1 MTNSESDIYTKNL
14 LLRTFIS
21 HENYRKYNVPLA
33 KALNGIERAVLLNDL
48 MDQYFYL
55 LDNNKLVS
63 HVDHGDDLMFYTIQ
77 QAYDRC
83 GINKDSFDSA
93 LKMFISLGFISK
105 ICKFGI
111 PCKKYIKLD
120 LTRIYDWIFSS
131 NLYSLRKPAN
141 SLPEIREQSSGNPQ
155 RNDNYNESN
164 NESKYRSTKSPSQKN
179 KEIVKEVDSFDPL
192 TYVLRDGQPLKRI
205 TAGSY
210 RNKMKDPNLRA
221 KILSNVRW
229 YENQIDSG
237 VAPKK
242 SHEAFLQ
249 FAITNDMASKGNSL
263 ANNDLYARMMKEE
276 HKLDGMK
283 IMKTVVQLY
292 HKGGT
297 LWESI
302 NKNLPEETFGKII
315 DEYVKKHKEI

>member
-33 KALNGIERAVLLNDL
+33 KALNGIEHAVLLNDL

-55 LDNNKLVS
+55 LDNDKLVS
-63 HVDHGDDLMFYTIQ
+63 HIDHGDNLMFYTIQ
-77 QAYDRC
+77 QAFDRC
-83 GINKDSFDSA
+83 GINRISFESGI
-93 LKMFISLGFISK
+93 KMFISLGFISK
-105 ICKFGI
+105 VCKFGI
-111 PCKKYIKLD
+111 PFKKYLKLD
-120 LTRIYDWIFSS
+120 LTRIYDWIFSN
-131 NLYSLRKPAN
+131 NLYSLHKHAN
-141 SLPEIREQSSGNPQ
+141 RVAQTCKQACMKMQS
-155 RNDNYNESN
+155 NDNYNESN
-164 NESKYRSTKSPSQKN
+164 KESKYRSSKSPSQKN

-210 RNKMKDPNLRA
+210 KNKMKDPLLRD

-229 YENQIDSG
+229 YESQIDSG
-237 VAPKK
+237 VVPKTT
-242 SHEAFLQ
+242 HERFLQ
-249 FAITNDMASKGNSL
+249 YAITKDMASKSNSSE
-263 ANNDLYARMMKEE
+263 NNDLYAKMMKEE

-292 HKGGT
+292 RKGGT
-297 LWESI
+297 LWESL

-315 DEYVKKHKEI
+315 DEYVKKHKES